1 MVYASIF
8 TGISHM
14 ISETIKPRFLE
25 TDALGHINNTVVPG
39 WFEGARDPVF
49 RWFTPDLDVK
59 KWRLILARF
68 DVSFHGELYYEYPVE
83 LRSYIG
89 RVGNSSFDIYQEAW
103 QHGEKCA
110 SGTSV
115 IVHFDHQRKVSIPIP
130 EDIRKIMQQHIFS
143 GEG

>member
-1 MVYASIF
+1 
-8 TGISHM
+8 M

-59 KWRLILARF
+59 RWRLILARF

-83 LRSYIG
+83 LRCYIG
-89 RVGNSSFDIYQEAW
+89 RIGNSSFDVYQEVW

-115 IVHFDHQRKVSIPIP
+115 LVHFDHQRKASIPIP
-130 EDIRKIMQQHIFS
+130 EDIRQLMLQHLYP
-143 GEG
+143 GEAR

>member
-1 MVYASIF
+1 MVRASNVM
-8 TGISHM
+8 GKLKM

-83 LRSYIG
+83 LRCYIG
-89 RVGNSSFDIYQEAW
+89 RIGNSSFDIYQEAW
-103 QHGEKCA
+103 QHGQKCA

-115 IVHFDHQRKVSIPIP
+115 IVHFDHQKKLSLPIP
-130 EDIRKIMQQHIFS
+130 EEIRETMRQHLFP
-143 GEG
+143 GDG